1 MSIPY
6 AFLNPSSRW
15 HFPLRFLILTILGLV
30 IYYQT
35 FGYGFVF
42 DDMMFIV
49 HNPYIKRLDHIHY
62 IWNVLPKTRLVG
74 MYSFALNYSI
84 NQLHPAGYHI
94 FNFLIHLLTTG
105 LVWACAR
112 LLFKI
117 TGLLPSKNRLTQE
130 LPFLIAIL
138 FLVHPCQTQAVSYIS
153 QRFESMA
160 TLFYLGSFYCYM
172 RARITSVVINKVVL
186 FFCCGSLAL
195 IGIMTKEVCVTI
207 PLMLLTAEWILWPDG
222 FFASGKNFLKKSN
235 LWITSFVIAVG
246 TLLFILLFM
255 KLCRTNFSIFFNA
268 FLAPSESHDGDM
280 ITSGNYLLT
289 QLRVFLTFLR
299 LLVIPINQNVDYDY
313 PLSSG
318 LLSPPLTLVGAYFI
332 AVFIFSIIKLRKQF
346 PLVSFGLA
354 WMLIT
359 FSANLAPRVN
369 VIFEHKLY
377 LISFGF
383 FLTIISLLFSQ
394 LRQQKLLLGF
404 FIFIIII
411 LSATSF
417 QRNHVWRNQLTLW
430 EDVILKSPH
439 KPRTFINLAV
449 AYDKNNRPMESIYFL
464 SKAIGINKNDYG
476 SYMTRGT
483 IYYKLGQQTQALKDF
498 NQALAINPNYFL
510 TYLRRALLYKKQ
522 NKFKEALADLTKSI
536 NLQPDFQ
543 YSYTNR
549 GLLWMELG
557 RTDRAL
563 KDFQHALKIAP
574 HDFEALVDRGGLYYS
589 LGQYELAIKDLTHAQ
604 EVDPTNVMVYK
615 NKANCFLK
623 INKINEALK
632 DLQTVLHLNPTDI
645 EARTMYQNATLLKQ

>member
-430 EDVILKSPH
+430 EDVILKSP
-439 KPRTFINLAV
+439 
-449 AYDKNNRPMESIYFL
+449 
-464 SKAIGINKNDYG
+464 
-476 SYMTRGT
+476 
-483 IYYKLGQQTQALKDF
+483 
-498 NQALAINPNYFL
+498 
-510 TYLRRALLYKKQ
+510 
-522 NKFKEALADLTKSI
+522 
-536 NLQPDFQ
+536 
-543 YSYTNR
+543 
-549 GLLWMELG
+549 
-557 RTDRAL
+557 
-563 KDFQHALKIAP
+563 
-574 HDFEALVDRGGLYYS
+574 
-589 LGQYELAIKDLTHAQ
+589 
-604 EVDPTNVMVYK
+604 
-615 NKANCFLK
+615 
-623 INKINEALK
+623 
-632 DLQTVLHLNPTDI
+632 
-645 EARTMYQNATLLKQ
+645 